1 MLLLCFVFFF
11 SAQEK
16 ENEHQTSGRNTLHQ
30 LQKLFF
36 STSTPRRRNA
46 RRSSMPK
53 FDTTTGS
60 FFGLANTSVSTI
72 ESKFTAD
79 PKRLSTLS
87 RNLFAQTRRMSQ
99 KICGSVNK
107 CATTIATNVDLTP
120 EYEKVHCDST
130 KVATSRKSFVKKRSS
145 LLKKRTQQL
154 KTQKEKRLAAYNKF
168 RRMSSKIDRGV
179 DQTYSIGSELNN
191 TGATYDIETAE
202 TTYESDILNF
212 HAEMNQCQGPIE
224 IVQQAEDE
232 VDFEKLCN
240 VKESNCPF
248 EDTTKLVSPIASS
261 SLADK
266 DEKMSS
272 KSLGE
277 GEVCSSLSP
286 QSINS
291 NFSGNSTTR
300 MSSHCA
306 RKCWSQPKIPK
317 ISTYKVESKHF
328 DNDSQNSTQSHHST
342 QTTLVTTIKTV
353 QSIVSIA
360 WNDSHTFA
368 RYYIVSVTILVFA
381 LLMAL
386 LRK

>member
-1 MLLLCFVFFF
+1 MLLLFCV
-11 SAQEK
+11 QEK
-16 ENEHQTSGRNTLHQ
+16 ENEHQTSGRSTLHQ

-79 PKRLSTLS
+79 SKRLSTLS
-87 RNLFAQTRRMSQ
+87 RNLFAQTRRVSQ
-99 KICGSVNK
+99 KIRGSVNK
-107 CATTIATNVDLTP
+107 CATTTATNVDSTP

-130 KVATSRKSFVKKRSS
+130 KLATSRKSFAKKRSS
-145 LLKKRTQQL
+145 LLKKRSQQL

-168 RRMSSKIDRGV
+168 RRMSSKVDRGV
-179 DQTYSIGSELNN
+179 DETYSIGSELNN

-202 TTYESDILNF
+202 TTYESDILHF
-212 HAEMNQCQGPIE
+212 HAEINQCQGPIE
-224 IVQQAEDE
+224 IVQQADDE

-240 VKESNCPF
+240 NKESESPF
-248 EDTTKLVSPIASS
+248 GETTKLASPIASS
-261 SLADK
+261 SLVDSV
-266 DEKMSS
+266 EIMSP

-277 GEVCSSLSP
+277 GEIGSNLSP

-317 ISTYKVESKHF
+317 ISTYKVESKNF
-328 DNDSQNSTQSHHST
+328 DNDSQSSTQSHHST
-342 QTTLVTTIKTV
+342 QTTFVTTIKSV

-360 WNDSHTFA
+360 WNDSHAFA

-381 LLMAL
+381 LLLAL
-386 LRK
+386 LRA